1 VAEQQQRD
9 QRDFF
14 TRLAEAG
21 EDAIQRL
28 GDAPGA
34 GRFAQTLNGLRER
47 VEEMQRKM
55 RGIDVLEQRIEKLEQ
70 RLTALE
76 KKTTTARRR
85 TASSAS
91 KPARKAGE
99 T

>member
-1 VAEQQQRD
+1 MAEQQQRE

-34 GRFAQTLNGLRER
+34 GRFAQTVNGLRER
-47 VEEMQRKM
+47 VEEMQRKV
-55 RGIDVLEQRIEKLEQ
+55 RGVDELESRVAKLEKD
-70 RLTALE
+70 LAAL
-76 KKTTTARRR
+76 KRSQK
-85 TASSAS
+85 SAS
-91 KPARKAGE
+91 GSS
-99 T
+99 